1 MSMTKQ
7 VIIIGSGFGGMC
19 AAINLLRDGIN
30 DFLILERR
38 AFMGGTWCQNTYPG
52 AAVDVPSPL
61 YSIFSEPYD
70 WSQMFAERNE
80 LEAYTN
86 HIIEKHKLADKTV
99 LNACVEQLL
108 WHDDTQQ
115 WEIKI
120 VGAMSYFCQFVIN
133 ATGPLSTPVTP
144 EFVGRESFQGKA
156 FHTNNWDH
164 SIDLKGKKVAV
175 IGSGAS
181 GAQVIPAIAPE
192 VEQLYVFQRT
202 PHWIMPRPD
211 RVFSIFQRS
220 MLRKPWAYNLLRRWI
235 YWTFELRV
243 IAFKYSKKA
252 LDFVGKNQAI
262 KHIKSQI
269 SDPIL
274 RSRVMPDY
282 TFGCKRV
289 IMSSTLY
296 PALGRPNVTLQDQG
310 INSIT
315 PTGIVTGDGQA
326 IDLDVIVYSTGFD
339 FIDGLISYP
348 VIGRAG
354 KKLHVFWEA
363 YPRAYL
369 GTSVPGFPNLFMI
382 TGPNTGIGHTSAL
395 FVIEAQLLYI
405 MKCIHAVKVEQAR
418 SIDVSSDA
426 EAEYTAMIHREM
438 QQTVWQRGGCKSWY
452 KSDSGYVV
460 AMFPG
465 FTFNFRRLANKF
477 RRKHHVFSR

>member
-1 MSMTKQ
+1 
-7 VIIIGSGFGGMC
+7 
-19 AAINLLRDGIN
+19 
-30 DFLILERR
+30 
-38 AFMGGTWCQNTYPG
+38 
-52 AAVDVPSPL
+52 
-61 YSIFSEPYD
+61 
-70 WSQMFAERNE
+70 
-80 LEAYTN
+80 
-86 HIIEKHKLADKTV
+86 
-99 LNACVEQLL
+99 
-108 WHDDTQQ
+108 
-115 WEIKI
+115 
-120 VGAMSYFCQFVIN
+120 
-133 ATGPLSTPVTP
+133 VTP
-144 EFVGRESFQGKA
+144 EFDGRESFQGKA
-156 FHTNNWDH
+156 FHTKNWDH
-164 SIDLKGKKVAV
+164 SVDLKGKKVAV

-192 VEQLYVFQRT
+192 VEQLHVFQRT

-211 RVFSIFQRS
+211 RVFSERQRS
-220 MLRKPWAYNLLRRWI
+220 LLRKPWAYNLLRRWI

-252 LDFVGKNQAI
+252 LDFVSKNQAI
-262 KHIKSQI
+262 KHIDSQI
-269 SDPIL
+269 CDPKL
-274 RSRVMPDY
+274 RAKVTPDY

-296 PALGRPNVTLQDQG
+296 PALCRENVTLQDQG
-310 INSIT
+310 IKSIT
-315 PTGIVTGDGQA
+315 ATGIVTGDGQE

-348 VIGRAG
+348 VIGKAG
-354 KKLHVFWEA
+354 KKLHDFWQA

-369 GTSVPGFPNLFMI
+369 GTSVPDFPNLFMI

-405 MKCIHAVKVEQAR
+405 MSCLRAVKAEQAN
-418 SIDVSSDA
+418 SIDVSSAA

-438 QQTVWQRGGCKSWY
+438 QQTVWQSGGCKSWY

-465 FTFNFRRLANKF
+465 FTFSFRHLANKF

>member
-1 MSMTKQ
+1 MSNQ

-19 AAINLLRDGIN
+19 AAINLLKDGIN

-70 WSQMFAERNE
+70 WSQMFAERSE
-80 LEAYTN
+80 LEAYTK

-108 WHDDTQQ
+108 WHNDTQQ
-115 WEIKI
+115 WEIK
-120 VGAMSYFCQFVIN
+120 VGDAKPYFCQFVIN
-133 ATGPLSTPVTP
+133 ATGPLSTPITP
-144 EFVGRESFQGKA
+144 DFEGRESFQGKA
-156 FHTNNWDH
+156 FHTNDWDH
-164 SIDLKGKKVAV
+164 GCDLKGKKVAV

-192 VEQLYVFQRT
+192 VEQLHVFQRT
-202 PHWIMPRPD
+202 PHWVMPRPD
-211 RVFSIFQRS
+211 RVFSRRQRAL
-220 MLRKPWAYNLLRRWI
+220 LRKPWAYNLLRRWI

-252 LDFVGKNQAI
+252 LDFVGKTQAI
-262 KHIKSQI
+262 KHIESQI
-269 SDPIL
+269 SDPKL
-274 RSRVMPDY
+274 RAKVTPDY
-282 TFGCKRV
+282 IFGCKRV

-296 PALGRPNVTLQDQG
+296 PALCRENVTLQDQG
-310 INSIT
+310 IKRIT
-315 PTGIVTGDGQA
+315 ATGIVTGGGQE

-348 VIGRAG
+348 VIGKAG
-354 KKLHVFWEA
+354 KKLHDFWQA

-369 GTSVPGFPNLFMI
+369 GTSVPDFPNLFMI

-395 FVIEAQLLYI
+395 FVIEAQILYI
-405 MKCIHAVKVEQAR
+405 MSCIRAVKKEQA
-418 SIDVSSDA
+418 SSVEVSHEA
-426 EAEYTAMIHREM
+426 EAEYTEMIHSEM
-438 QQTVWQRGGCKSWY
+438 QQTVWQSGGCKSWY

-465 FTFNFRRLANKF
+465 FTFSFRRLANKF
-477 RRKHHVFSR
+477 LRKHHVFSR